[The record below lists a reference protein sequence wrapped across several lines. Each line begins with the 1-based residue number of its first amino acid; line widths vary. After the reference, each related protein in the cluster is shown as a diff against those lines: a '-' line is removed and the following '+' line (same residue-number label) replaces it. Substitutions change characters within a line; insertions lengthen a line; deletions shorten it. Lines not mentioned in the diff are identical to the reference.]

1 MEHFERDELDDSEED
16 TVTDYSQMNTATN
29 DINSIDSTDFVLR
42 TMPSTTLVPTISVTP
57 HLAAGKNYP
66 VLEENIQQLHE
77 IHEVIQQMRDS
88 ATLGLTHMI
97 QFCGIN
103 NSLSSSCPSLSK
115 PLCQSELDSSSLN
128 SSPTHTDLSS
138 TFDSIRRHKSGYVKR
153 KNSFNW
159 FNMAKHCGESKENE
173 IIRRR
178 SWAALDDLTKNH
190 MHSLKIVKRQKSASL
205 SSMESETEDPF
216 TNSTANLLTTDSTS
230 CRRQKSNKNVGLI
243 SRRFSGTSS
252 THSLN
257 ETDYQN
263 GFNKIIAKRAVETCL
278 LQARL
283 PLQKSVST
291 PSIMGTRD
299 ILNKENVS
307 NNDVNSI
314 PIMSEDQNAKRR
326 KRGSLFFRKKKDK
339 SKKILHSWMSPPY
352 SNFEQSCDW
361 CAKPLENK
369 PALSC
374 ESCLITV
381 HQNSCKDQV
390 SECVKQ
396 KYGKSNL
403 RFSSSSF
410 QQRFYGKRQNNAN
423 QSSSPNRK
431 FMVQFY
437 SPWKVV
443 ATKLGVNH
451 PEDKD
456 DAHSHSQDGVVYSD
470 EVSLVQFEFLNE
482 NHITAHDLET
492 DPALGLH
499 EEQPDSW
506 TPTVTKDIL
515 KRLKDKEIKRQEHI
529 YEFVLT
535 EKHHC
540 LTLRVMQK
548 VFVDGLQKHFQLGDK
563 VYRMFPRLAELTEI
577 HIGFLKSLKEKQ
589 CSAAINNNG
598 IVDSIADLLLDQ
610 FSNINAQRLKSS
622 YGEFCSRH
630 RDALDVYK
638 VLEKDPAFFNFIKH
652 CQANPLLKKKGIPEC
667 VLFVTQRLTKYP
679 LLIEPLIKTSKENKI
694 ECEKLTRAL
703 KMVKDIL
710 VEVDSQVAEKEKED
724 RKLEI
729 YNRMEAK
736 SFTNFRG
743 RKFKKS
749 DLLSENRRLRF
760 EGTAWLMQ
768 RHAKTQM
775 VMVNVIVM
783 TDVLFFIL
791 ENNHKYTF
799 FMPESNKEKE
809 NKVLKPV
816 AGVVSLQKLLVR
828 EKAGTDTK
836 GIYLISSNPA
846 EPEMFELKVHKPKDK
861 QVWIQ
866 SIRSAVNECPEE
878 EDNGYVTFSF
888 EERQRQLE
896 TKKNN
901 IREIVG
907 VLRQKDVEQAL
918 ILEEKMG
925 LQLKLLASA
934 GVESLPIE
942 TPSYCHLVTE
952 HQDSEKIRKEVM
964 NAIQKVNELACSL
977 YASGTNLSRSAS
989 SVGEHQSV
997 TYVSPTLPKRAET
1010 FGGFDN
1016 SLSSPKNALRKLP
1029 KVVDGNENSV
1039 ESGNSSPIGTPSST
1053 RKDSKLR
1060 DGNLT
1065 WKENCSTS
1073 SSQSATTIQSSS
1085 EFPTLLALG
1094 KEQQATAMELTHHI
1108 YTLSSIISQQ
1118 MTNIDSLQAE
1128 LAAYKSQN
1136 LMGDPAV
1143 SSKISSSACLKYKRP
1158 VYSHNHQLEELR
1170 NLQDKFTHGKESW
1183 IKEQD
1188 SKIKDL
1194 EEKREELL
1202 RLQEQVRLEQIDVT
1216 QQREQLYLKLQILT
1230 NQGIVVSPNMQ
1241 PPPVS
1246 PNQQTLNQSPSDGMH
1261 SKITDFMKWEQD
1273 SPSSAVSS
1281 SLLLIDLISATN
1293 QQKVASKVQ
1302 IKQKLSYKLGHNNS
1316 NSTSDTIPNIITS
1329 PSSLCESSK
1338 NPMNLVQGSSVEI
1351 LSPSGQQGPSHS
1363 RTGSS
1368 LAMMQSAQEHVQLEQ
1383 NNLIQHQEQPNLKL
1397 QLLPNQGI
1405 NFLKNPA
1412 VNSSSTCL
1420 KYKRPVYSLN
1430 HQLEEIRNLQEIF
1443 TYDKESWIKEWDSE
1457 IKNLK
1462 ENREQLL
1469 RLKEQVHLE
1478 QIDVTQQREQ
1488 LYPKLQMLTNHGII
1502 VSPNMKP
1509 LPVSA
1514 SKVQIKQK
1522 LPLKLANKLGNN
1534 NPSSTSDTLPNTTTS
1549 PSSQSPSTFQQLFP
1563 LMFCESAKYPMNPV
1577 QGSSVEILS
1586 PSSQQRPKSF
1596 TYRI

>member
-29 DINSIDSTDFVLR
+29 DVNNIDSTDFVLR
-42 TMPSTTLVPTISVTP
+42 TMPSSTLVPTISVTP
-57 HLAAGKNYP
+57 HSAAGKNYP
-66 VLEENIQQLHE
+66 VLEDNIQQLHE

-97 QFCGIN
+97 NFCGVN
-103 NSLSSSCPSLSK
+103 NTLSSSCPSLSK
-115 PLCQSELDSSSLN
+115 PHCQSELDTSSLN

-138 TFDSIRRHKSGYVKR
+138 TFDSIRKHKTGNVKR

-159 FNMAKHCGESKENE
+159 FSMAKNCTESKENE

-178 SWAALDDLTKNH
+178 SWAALDDLTKTY

-216 TNSTANLLTTDSTS
+216 TDSTANLLTTDNTS
-230 CRRQKSNKNVGLI
+230 FRRQKSNKSVGLI

-263 GFNKIIAKRAVETCL
+263 GFNKTIAKRAVESCL

-339 SKKILHSWMSPPY
+339 SKKILHSWISPPY

-410 QQRFYGKRQNNAN
+410 QQRFYGKRQNNNN
-423 QSSSPNRK
+423 QSSSPN
-431 FMVQFY
+431 
-437 SPWKVV
+437 S
-443 ATKLGVNH
+443 H

-456 DAHSHSQDGVVYSD
+456 DVHSHSQDGVVYSD

-506 TPTVTKDIL
+506 TPTVTKEIV

-589 CSAAINNNG
+589 RLAAIHNGG

-694 ECEKLTRAL
+694 ECEKLSRAL
-703 KMVKDIL
+703 AMVKDIL

-736 SFTNFRG
+736 SYTNFRG

-809 NKVLKPV
+809 TKVLKPV

-836 GIYLISSNPA
+836 GIYLVSSNPA

-866 SIRSAVNECPEE
+866 SIRSAVKECPEE
-878 EDNGYVTFSF
+878 EDDGYVTFSF

-1016 SLSSPKNALRKLP
+1016 SLSSPKNVLRKLP

-1039 ESGNSSPIGTPSST
+1039 ESGNSSPMGTPSST
-1053 RKDSKLR
+1053 RKDSKMR

-1136 LMGDPAV
+1136 LLEDPTV
-1143 SSKISSSACLKYKRP
+1143 NSSNMSSSTGLKDKRP
-1158 VYSHNHQLEELR
+1158 IYRHNHQLEELR
-1170 NLQDKFTHGKESW
+1170 NLQDKLTHEKESW
-1183 IKEQD
+1183 IRERD
-1188 SKIKDL
+1188 SEMKDL
-1194 EEKREELL
+1194 EEKREQLL
-1202 RLQEQVRLEQIDVT
+1202 RLQEQVRLEQTDVT
-1216 QQREQLYLKLQILT
+1216 QQREQLYLKLQMLT
-1230 NQGIVVSPNMQ
+1230 NQGIIVSPNMQ

-1246 PNQQTLNQSPSDGMH
+1246 PNQQTQSQSSTDGIPQPLSH
-1261 SKITDFMKWEQD
+1261 SESVRSKRTDSMKWKQHTP
-1273 SPSSAVSS
+1273 PSATSS
-1281 SLLLIDLISATN
+1281 STLPINLISATN

-1302 IKQKLSYKLGHNNS
+1302 IKQKL
-1316 NSTSDTIPNIITS
+1316 P
-1329 PSSLCESSK
+1329 
-1338 NPMNLVQGSSVEI
+1338 
-1351 LSPSGQQGPSHS
+1351 
-1363 RTGSS
+1363 
-1368 LAMMQSAQEHVQLEQ
+1368 
-1383 NNLIQHQEQPNLKL
+1383 
-1397 QLLPNQGI
+1397 
-1405 NFLKNPA
+1405 F
-1412 VNSSSTCL
+1412 
-1420 KYKRPVYSLN
+1420 
-1430 HQLEEIRNLQEIF
+1430 
-1443 TYDKESWIKEWDSE
+1443 
-1457 IKNLK
+1457 
-1462 ENREQLL
+1462 
-1469 RLKEQVHLE
+1469 
-1478 QIDVTQQREQ
+1478 
-1488 LYPKLQMLTNHGII
+1488 
-1502 VSPNMKP
+1502 
-1509 LPVSA
+1509 
-1514 SKVQIKQK
+1514 
-1522 LPLKLANKLGNN
+1522 KLANKLGNN
-1534 NPSSTSDTLPNTTTS
+1534 NSSSASDTIPNTTTS
-1549 PSSQSPSTFQQLFP
+1549 PSSQSAYAFQQLLP
-1563 LMFCESAKYPMNPV
+1563 LKLRESAKNPMNPV

-1586 PSSQQRPKSF
+1586 PSSQQGPSHSRTGSSPAMMQSAQIIEGKQSGNKAGRTNTYPKLPEKF
-1596 TYRI
+1596 RIRSPESKQSKTPTTNSGSINNTNATSTTEEEVIFF

>member
-29 DINSIDSTDFVLR
+29 DVNNIDSTDFVLR
-42 TMPSTTLVPTISVTP
+42 TMPSSTLVPTISVTP
-57 HLAAGKNYP
+57 HSAAGKNYP

-97 QFCGIN
+97 HFCGIN
-103 NSLSSSCPSLSK
+103 NTLSSSCPSLSK
-115 PLCQSELDSSSLN
+115 PHYQSELDTSSLN
-128 SSPTHTDLSS
+128 SSPTHIDLSS
-138 TFDSIRRHKSGYVKR
+138 TFDSIRKHKTGYVKR

-159 FNMAKHCGESKENE
+159 FSMAKNCIESKENE
-173 IIRRR
+173 IVRRR

-190 MHSLKIVKRQKSASL
+190 MHSLKVVKRQKSASL

-216 TNSTANLLTTDSTS
+216 TDSTANLLTTDSTS
-230 CRRQKSNKNVGLI
+230 FCRQKSNKNVGLI

-263 GFNKIIAKRAVETCL
+263 GFNKTIAKRAVESCL

-410 QQRFYGKRQNNAN
+410 QQRFYGKRQNNNN

-506 TPTVTKDIL
+506 TPTVTKEIV

-589 CSAAINNNG
+589 RLAAINNGG

-694 ECEKLTRAL
+694 ESEKLSRAL
-703 KMVKDIL
+703 AMVKDIL

-736 SFTNFRG
+736 SYTNFRG

-809 NKVLKPV
+809 TKVLKPV

-866 SIRSAVNECPEE
+866 SIRSAVQECPEE
-878 EDNGYVTFSF
+878 EDDGYVTFSF

-1039 ESGNSSPIGTPSST
+1039 ESGNSSPMGTPSST

-1060 DGNLT
+1060 DSNLM

-1136 LMGDPAV
+1136 LLEDPTLN
-1143 SSKISSSACLKYKRP
+1143 SSNMNSSVWLKDKRP
-1158 VYSHNHQLEELR
+1158 IYRHNHQLEELR
-1170 NLQDKFTHGKESW
+1170 NLQDKLTHEKESW
-1183 IKEQD
+1183 IRERD
-1188 SKIKDL
+1188 SEMKDL
-1194 EEKREELL
+1194 EEKREQLL
-1202 RLQEQVRLEQIDVT
+1202 RLQEQVRLEQTDVT
-1216 QQREQLYLKLQILT
+1216 QQREQLYLKLQMLT
-1230 NQGIVVSPNMQ
+1230 NQGIIVSPNMQ

-1246 PNQQTLNQSPSDGMH
+1246 PNQQTQNQSAADGVPQPLSH
-1261 SKITDFMKWEQD
+1261 SESVRSKRTDSMKWKQHTP
-1273 SPSSAVSS
+1273 PSATSS
-1281 SLLLIDLISATN
+1281 STLPINLISATN

-1302 IKQKLSYKLGHNNS
+1302 IKQKLPFKLANKLGNNNS
-1316 NSTSDTIPNIITS
+1316 SSASDTIPNTTTS
-1329 PSSLCESSK
+1329 PSSQSAYAFQQLLPLKLRESAK
-1338 NPMNLVQGSSVEI
+1338 NPMNPIQGSSIEI
-1351 LSPSGQQGPSHS
+1351 LSPSSQQGPSHS

-1368 LAMMQSAQEHVQLEQ
+1368 PAMMQSAQIIEGKQSG
-1383 NNLIQHQEQPNLKL
+1383 NKAGRTN
-1397 QLLPNQGI
+1397 
-1405 NFLKNPA
+1405 
-1412 VNSSSTCL
+1412 T
-1420 KYKRPVYSLN
+1420 
-1430 HQLEEIRNLQEIF
+1430 
-1443 TYDKESWIKEWDSE
+1443 
-1457 IKNLK
+1457 
-1462 ENREQLL
+1462 
-1469 RLKEQVHLE
+1469 
-1478 QIDVTQQREQ
+1478 
-1488 LYPKLQMLTNHGII
+1488 YPKLPEKFRIRSPESKQSKTPTTQNSGSINNTN
-1502 VSPNMKP
+1502 
-1509 LPVSA
+1509 A
-1514 SKVQIKQK
+1514 T
-1522 LPLKLANKLGNN
+1522 
-1534 NPSSTSDTLPNTTTS
+1534 STTEEEVI
-1549 PSSQSPSTFQQLFP
+1549 FF
-1563 LMFCESAKYPMNPV
+1563 
-1577 QGSSVEILS
+1577 
-1586 PSSQQRPKSF
+1586 
-1596 TYRI
+1596 

>member
-29 DINSIDSTDFVLR
+29 DVNNIDSTDFVLR
-42 TMPSTTLVPTISVTP
+42 TMPSSTLVPTISVTP
-57 HLAAGKNYP
+57 HSAAGKNYP

-97 QFCGIN
+97 HFCGIN
-103 NSLSSSCPSLSK
+103 NTLSSSCPSLSK
-115 PLCQSELDSSSLN
+115 PHYQSELDTSSLN

-138 TFDSIRRHKSGYVKR
+138 TFDSIRKHKTGYVKR

-159 FNMAKHCGESKENE
+159 FSMAKNRTESKENE
-173 IIRRR
+173 IVRRR

-216 TNSTANLLTTDSTS
+216 TDSTANLLTTDSTS
-230 CRRQKSNKNVGLI
+230 FRRQKSNKNVGLI

-263 GFNKIIAKRAVETCL
+263 GFNKTIAKRAVESCL

-410 QQRFYGKRQNNAN
+410 QQRFYGKRQNNNN

-506 TPTVTKDIL
+506 TPTVTKEIV

-589 CSAAINNNG
+589 RLAAINNGG

-694 ECEKLTRAL
+694 ESEKLSRAL
-703 KMVKDIL
+703 AMVKDIL

-736 SFTNFRG
+736 SYTNFRG

-809 NKVLKPV
+809 TKVLKPV

-866 SIRSAVNECPEE
+866 SIRSAVQECPEE
-878 EDNGYVTFSF
+878 EDDGYVTFSF

-1029 KVVDGNENSV
+1029 KVMDGNENSV
-1039 ESGNSSPIGTPSST
+1039 ESGNSSPMGTPSST

-1060 DGNLT
+1060 DSNLT

-1136 LMGDPAV
+1136 LLEDPTV
-1143 SSKISSSACLKYKRP
+1143 NSSNMSSSVWLKDKRP
-1158 VYSHNHQLEELR
+1158 IYRHNHQLEELR
-1170 NLQDKFTHGKESW
+1170 NLQDKLTHEKESW
-1183 IKEQD
+1183 IRERD
-1188 SKIKDL
+1188 SEMKDL
-1194 EEKREELL
+1194 EEKREQLL
-1202 RLQEQVRLEQIDVT
+1202 RLQEQVRLEQTDVT
-1216 QQREQLYLKLQILT
+1216 QQREQLYLKLQMLT
-1230 NQGIVVSPNMQ
+1230 NQGIIVSPNMQ

-1246 PNQQTLNQSPSDGMH
+1246 PNQQTQNQSAADGVPQPLSH
-1261 SKITDFMKWEQD
+1261 SESVRSKRTDSMKWKQHTP
-1273 SPSSAVSS
+1273 PSATSS
-1281 SLLLIDLISATN
+1281 STLPINLISATN

-1302 IKQKLSYKLGHNNS
+1302 IKQKLPFKLANKLGNNNS
-1316 NSTSDTIPNIITS
+1316 SSASDTIPNTTTS
-1329 PSSLCESSK
+1329 PSSQSAYAFQQLLPLKLRESAK
-1338 NPMNLVQGSSVEI
+1338 NPMSPIQGSSVEI
-1351 LSPSGQQGPSHS
+1351 LSPPSQQGPSHS

-1368 LAMMQSAQEHVQLEQ
+1368 PAMMQSAQIIEGKQSG
-1383 NNLIQHQEQPNLKL
+1383 NKAGRTN
-1397 QLLPNQGI
+1397 
-1405 NFLKNPA
+1405 
-1412 VNSSSTCL
+1412 T
-1420 KYKRPVYSLN
+1420 
-1430 HQLEEIRNLQEIF
+1430 
-1443 TYDKESWIKEWDSE
+1443 
-1457 IKNLK
+1457 
-1462 ENREQLL
+1462 
-1469 RLKEQVHLE
+1469 
-1478 QIDVTQQREQ
+1478 
-1488 LYPKLQMLTNHGII
+1488 YPKLPEKFRIRSPESKQSKTPTTQNSGSINNTN
-1502 VSPNMKP
+1502 
-1509 LPVSA
+1509 A
-1514 SKVQIKQK
+1514 T
-1522 LPLKLANKLGNN
+1522 
-1534 NPSSTSDTLPNTTTS
+1534 STTEEEVI
-1549 PSSQSPSTFQQLFP
+1549 FF
-1563 LMFCESAKYPMNPV
+1563 
-1577 QGSSVEILS
+1577 
-1586 PSSQQRPKSF
+1586 
-1596 TYRI
+1596 

>member
-16 TVTDYSQMNTATN
+16 TVTDYSQMNAATN
-29 DINSIDSTDFVLR
+29 DTNSIDSTDFVLR

-97 QFCGIN
+97 NFCGIN
-103 NSLSSSCPSLSK
+103 NTLSSSCPSLSK
-115 PLCQSELDSSSLN
+115 PLCQSELDTSSLN

-138 TFDSIRRHKSGYVKR
+138 TFDSIRRHQTGFVKR

-159 FNMAKHCGESKENE
+159 FNMAKHCAESKENE

-216 TNSTANLLTTDSTS
+216 TDSTANLLTSDSTS
-230 CRRQKSNKNVGLI
+230 FRRQKSNKNVGLI

-314 PIMSEDQNAKRR
+314 PIKYKNPTHHRGRPSGTEDSETEEETLDVDSTMKRCYITPSSNNTNIPFYNLFSDMSEDQNAKRR

-374 ESCLITV
+374 KSCLITV

-410 QQRFYGKRQNNAN
+410 QQRFYGKRQNNTN
-423 QSSSPNRK
+423 QSSSPN
-431 FMVQFY
+431 
-437 SPWKVV
+437 S
-443 ATKLGVNH
+443 H

-456 DAHSHSQDGVVYSD
+456 DANSRSQDGVVYSD

-506 TPTVTKDIL
+506 TPTVTKEVV
-515 KRLKDKEIKRQEHI
+515 KSLKDNNKEIKRQEHI
-529 YEFVLT
+529 YEFILT

-577 HIGFLKSLKEKQ
+577 HIEFLKRLKAKQ
-589 CSAAINNNG
+589 RSAAENNNG

-610 FSNINAQRLKSS
+610 FSNINAQRLMSA

-630 RDALDVYK
+630 RDALEVYK

-679 LLIEPLIKTSKENKI
+679 LLIEPLIKTSKDNKI
-694 ECEKLTRAL
+694 ESEKLNRAL
-703 KMVKDIL
+703 FMVKNIL

-729 YNRMEAK
+729 YNRLDAK
-736 SFTNFRG
+736 SYTNFRG
-743 RKFKKS
+743 DKFTKS
-749 DLLSENRRLRF
+749 ALLSENRRLRF
-760 EGTAWLMQ
+760 EGTAWIKYSKIQ
-768 RHAKTQM
+768 

-791 ENNHKYTF
+791 ENTSNPTNKYTF
-799 FMPESNKEKE
+799 FTPESTKD
-809 NKVLKPV
+809 LKPT
-816 AGVVSLQKLLVR
+816 GVVSLQKLLVR
-828 EKAGTDTK
+828 VKAADPK
-836 GIYLISSNPA
+836 IIYLVSSNPYA
-846 EPEMFELKVHKPKDK
+846 LFELKVHVPKHLD
-861 QVWIQ
+861 VWIN
-866 SIRSAVNECPEE
+866 SIQSAVKECPEE
-878 EDNGYVTFSF
+878 EDFSF
-888 EERQRQLE
+888 EESQRQLE

-907 VLRQKDVEQAL
+907 VLRQKDKEQAQ

-934 GVESLPIE
+934 GVENLPIE

-1039 ESGNSSPIGTPSST
+1039 ESGNSSPMGTPSSI

-1118 MTNIDSLQAE
+1118 MTSIDSLQAE

-1136 LMGDPAV
+1136 LLEGPALN
-1143 SSKISSSACLKYKRP
+1143 SSNMSSSAYLKYKRP

-1170 NLQDKFTHGKESW
+1170 NLQDKLTHEKESW
-1183 IKEQD
+1183 IRERD
-1188 SKIKDL
+1188 SEMKDL
-1194 EEKREELL
+1194 EEKREEFL
-1202 RLQEQVRLEQIDVT
+1202 RLQEQVRLEQNDVT
-1216 QQREQLYLKLQILT
+1216 QQREQLYLKLQMLT
-1230 NQGIVVSPNMQ
+1230 NQGIIVSPNMQ

-1246 PNQQTLNQSPSDGMH
+1246 PNQQSQNQSPSDGVAQPLSH
-1261 SKITDFMKWEQD
+1261 SESVRSKRTESMKWKQHTP
-1273 SPSSAVSS
+1273 PSATSS
-1281 SLLLIDLISATN
+1281 STLPINLISATN
-1293 QQKVASKVQ
+1293 QQKVASKV
-1302 IKQKLSYKLGHNNS
+1302 H
-1316 NSTSDTIPNIITS
+1316 
-1329 PSSLCESSK
+1329 
-1338 NPMNLVQGSSVEI
+1338 
-1351 LSPSGQQGPSHS
+1351 
-1363 RTGSS
+1363 
-1368 LAMMQSAQEHVQLEQ
+1368 
-1383 NNLIQHQEQPNLKL
+1383 
-1397 QLLPNQGI
+1397 
-1405 NFLKNPA
+1405 
-1412 VNSSSTCL
+1412 
-1420 KYKRPVYSLN
+1420 
-1430 HQLEEIRNLQEIF
+1430 
-1443 TYDKESWIKEWDSE
+1443 
-1457 IKNLK
+1457 
-1462 ENREQLL
+1462 
-1469 RLKEQVHLE
+1469 
-1478 QIDVTQQREQ
+1478 
-1488 LYPKLQMLTNHGII
+1488 
-1502 VSPNMKP
+1502 
-1509 LPVSA
+1509 
-1514 SKVQIKQK
+1514 IKQK
-1522 LPLKLANKLGNN
+1522 LPFKLASKLGNN
-1534 NPSSTSDTLPNTTTS
+1534 NSSSTSDTTPNTITS
-1549 PSSQSPSTFQQLFP
+1549 PSSQSAYAFQQLLP
-1563 LMFCESAKYPMNPV
+1563 LKLSESAKNPMNPV

-1586 PSSQQRPKSF
+1586 PSSQQGPSHSRTGSSPAMMQSAQIVEGKQSGNKAGRTNTYPKLPEKF
-1596 TYRI
+1596 RIRSPESKQSKTQTTQNSGSINNTNASSTTEEEVIFF

>member
-138 TFDSIRRHKSGYVKR
+138 TFDSIRRHKTGYVKR

-159 FNMAKHCGESKENE
+159 FNMAKHCAESKENE

-230 CRRQKSNKNVGLI
+230 FRRQKSNKNVGLI

-314 PIMSEDQNAKRR
+314 PIKYKNPTHHRGRPSGTEDSETEEETLDVDSTMKRCYITPSSNNTNIPFYNLFSDMSEDQNAKRR

-506 TPTVTKDIL
+506 TPTVTKEIL
-515 KRLKDKEIKRQEHI
+515 KKLKDKEIKRQEHI

-736 SFTNFRG
+736 SYTNFRG

-1039 ESGNSSPIGTPSST
+1039 ESGNSSPMGTPSST

-1136 LMGDPAV
+1136 ILEDPAV
-1143 SSKISSSACLKYKRP
+1143 NSSNMSSSALSKDKRP
-1158 VYSHNHQLEELR
+1158 VYRHNHQLEELR
-1170 NLQDKFTHGKESW
+1170 NLQDKFTHEKESW
-1183 IKEQD
+1183 IRERD
-1188 SKIKDL
+1188 SEIKDW
-1194 EEKREELL
+1194 EEKREQLL
-1202 RLQEQVRLEQIDVT
+1202 RLQEQVRLEQTDVT
-1216 QQREQLYLKLQILT
+1216 QQREQLYLKLQMLT
-1230 NQGIVVSPNMQ
+1230 NQGIIVSPNMQ

-1246 PNQQTLNQSPSDGMH
+1246 PNQQTQNQSPSEGVAQPLSH
-1261 SKITDFMKWEQD
+1261 SESVRSKRTDSMKWKQHTP
-1273 SPSSAVSS
+1273 PSTASTST
-1281 SLLLIDLISATN
+1281 LPINLISATN

-1302 IKQKLSYKLGHNNS
+1302 IKQKLPFKLANKLGNNNAS
-1316 NSTSDTIPNIITS
+1316 STSDTIPNTITS
-1329 PSSLCESSK
+1329 PTSQSAYAFQQLLPLKLRESAK
-1338 NPMNLVQGSSVEI
+1338 NPMNPVQGSSVEL
-1351 LSPSGQQGPSHS
+1351 LSPSNQQGPSHS

-1368 LAMMQSAQEHVQLEQ
+1368 PAMMQSAQIIEGKQSG
-1383 NNLIQHQEQPNLKL
+1383 NKAGRTN
-1397 QLLPNQGI
+1397 
-1405 NFLKNPA
+1405 
-1412 VNSSSTCL
+1412 T
-1420 KYKRPVYSLN
+1420 
-1430 HQLEEIRNLQEIF
+1430 
-1443 TYDKESWIKEWDSE
+1443 
-1457 IKNLK
+1457 
-1462 ENREQLL
+1462 
-1469 RLKEQVHLE
+1469 
-1478 QIDVTQQREQ
+1478 
-1488 LYPKLQMLTNHGII
+1488 YPKLPEKFRIRSPESKQSKTQNTENSGSINNTN
-1502 VSPNMKP
+1502 
-1509 LPVSA
+1509 A
-1514 SKVQIKQK
+1514 T
-1522 LPLKLANKLGNN
+1522 
-1534 NPSSTSDTLPNTTTS
+1534 STAEEEVI
-1549 PSSQSPSTFQQLFP
+1549 FF
-1563 LMFCESAKYPMNPV
+1563 
-1577 QGSSVEILS
+1577 
-1586 PSSQQRPKSF
+1586 
-1596 TYRI
+1596 

>member
-1 MEHFERDELDDSEED
+1 MEDFERDELDDSEED
-16 TVTDYSQMNTATN
+16 TVTDYSQMNTTN
-29 DINSIDSTDFVLR
+29 DVNNVDSTDFVLR
-42 TMPSTTLVPTISVTP
+42 TMSSSTLVPTISVTP
-57 HLAAGKNYP
+57 HSTGKNYP

-97 QFCGIN
+97 NFCGIN
-103 NSLSSSCPSLSK
+103 NALSSSCPSLSK
-115 PLCQSELDSSSLN
+115 PCCQSDLDTSSLN
-128 SSPTHTDLSS
+128 SSPTHIDLSS
-138 TFDSIRRHKSGYVKR
+138 TFDSLKKHKIGFVRR
-153 KNSFNW
+153 
-159 FNMAKHCGESKENE
+159 KHCFNLRDIMGKHCTESRESE

-178 SWAALDDLTKNH
+178 SWAALDDLTKN
-190 MHSLKIVKRQKSASL
+190 MHTLKIVKRQKSASL

-216 TNSTANLLTTDSTS
+216 TDSTANLLTTDSKS
-230 CRRQKSNKNVGLI
+230 FCRQKSNKNVGLI

-263 GFNKIIAKRAVETCL
+263 GFNKTIVKRAVESCL

-314 PIMSEDQNAKRR
+314 PIKYKNSTHHRGRPSGTEDSETEEETLDVDSTMKRCYITPSSNNTNIPFYNLFSDMSEDQNAKRR

-410 QQRFYGKRQNNAN
+410 QQRFYGKRQNNNN
-423 QSSSPNRK
+423 QSSSPN
-431 FMVQFY
+431 
-437 SPWKVV
+437 S
-443 ATKLGVNH
+443 H

-456 DAHSHSQDGVVYSD
+456 DAHNHSQDGVVFSD

-482 NHITAHDLET
+482 NHVTAHDLET
-492 DPALGLH
+492 DPTLGLH

-506 TPTVTKDIL
+506 TPTVTKEVV
-515 KRLKDKEIKRQEHI
+515 KKLKDKEIKRQEHI

-589 CSAAINNNG
+589 RLAAINNG
-598 IVDSIADLLLDQ
+598 GVVDSIADLLLDQ

-694 ECEKLTRAL
+694 ECEKLSRAL
-703 KMVKDIL
+703 AMVKEIL

-736 SFTNFRG
+736 SYTNFRG

-809 NKVLKPV
+809 TKVLKPV

-866 SIRSAVNECPEE
+866 SIRSAVQECPEE
-878 EDNGYVTFSF
+878 EDDGYVTFSF

-942 TPSYCHLVTE
+942 APSYCHLVTE

-1016 SLSSPKNALRKLP
+1016 SLSSPKNVLRKLP

-1039 ESGNSSPIGTPSST
+1039 ESGNSSPIGTPCST

-1060 DGNLT
+1060 DSNLA

-1136 LMGDPAV
+1136 LLEDPTV
-1143 SSKISSSACLKYKRP
+1143 NSSNMSSSAWLKDKRP
-1158 VYSHNHQLEELR
+1158 IYRHNHQLEELR
-1170 NLQDKFTHGKESW
+1170 NLQDKLTHEKESW
-1183 IKEQD
+1183 IRERD
-1188 SKIKDL
+1188 SEIKDL
-1194 EEKREELL
+1194 EERREQLL
-1202 RLQEQVRLEQIDVT
+1202 RLQEQVRLEQTDVT
-1216 QQREQLYLKLQILT
+1216 QQREQLYLKLQMLT
-1230 NQGIVVSPNMQ
+1230 NQGIIVSPNMQ

-1246 PNQQTLNQSPSDGMH
+1246 PNQQTQNQSLADGVPQQLSH
-1261 SKITDFMKWEQD
+1261 SESVRSKRTDSMKWKQHT
-1273 SPSSAVSS
+1273 PPLPTSS
-1281 SLLLIDLISATN
+1281 STLPINLISATN

-1302 IKQKLSYKLGHNNS
+1302 IKQKLPFKLATKLGNNNS
-1316 NSTSDTIPNIITS
+1316 SSASDTIPNITTS
-1329 PSSLCESSK
+1329 PSSQSTNAFQQLLPLKLRESAK
-1338 NPMNLVQGSSVEI
+1338 NPMNPVQGSSVEM
-1351 LSPSGQQGPSHS
+1351 LSPTSQQGPSHS

-1368 LAMMQSAQEHVQLEQ
+1368 PAMMQSAQIIEGKQSG
-1383 NNLIQHQEQPNLKL
+1383 NKAGRTN
-1397 QLLPNQGI
+1397 
-1405 NFLKNPA
+1405 
-1412 VNSSSTCL
+1412 T
-1420 KYKRPVYSLN
+1420 
-1430 HQLEEIRNLQEIF
+1430 
-1443 TYDKESWIKEWDSE
+1443 
-1457 IKNLK
+1457 
-1462 ENREQLL
+1462 
-1469 RLKEQVHLE
+1469 
-1478 QIDVTQQREQ
+1478 
-1488 LYPKLQMLTNHGII
+1488 YPKLPEKFRIRSPESKQSKTPTTQTSGSINNTNAT
-1502 VSPNMKP
+1502 P
-1509 LPVSA
+1509 
-1514 SKVQIKQK
+1514 
-1522 LPLKLANKLGNN
+1522 
-1534 NPSSTSDTLPNTTTS
+1534 TTEEEVI
-1549 PSSQSPSTFQQLFP
+1549 FF
-1563 LMFCESAKYPMNPV
+1563 
-1577 QGSSVEILS
+1577 
-1586 PSSQQRPKSF
+1586 
-1596 TYRI
+1596 

>member
-1 MEHFERDELDDSEED
+1 MDNFERDELDDSEED
-16 TVTDYSQMNTATN
+16 TVTDYSQINAATH

-42 TMPSTTLVPTISVTP
+42 TMPSSTLVPTISITP
-57 HLAAGKNYP
+57 HSSAGRNYP
-66 VLEENIQQLHE
+66 VLEDNIQHLHE
-77 IHEVIQQMRDS
+77 IHEALQQMRDS
-88 ATLGLTHMI
+88 ATLGLTQI
-97 QFCGIN
+97 INDCGISH
-103 NSLSSSCPSLSK
+103 SLSSSCPSLSK
-115 PLCQSELDSSSLN
+115 PRCQYDIDTSSLN
-128 SSPTHTDLSS
+128 SSPTHPDLSS
-138 TFDSIRRHKSGYVKR
+138 TFDSNSKHRTGFVRHK
-153 KNSFNW
+153 NSLNW
-159 FNMAKHCGESKENE
+159 LNMVTNCVESKENE
-173 IIRRR
+173 IMRRR
-178 SWAALDDLTKNH
+178 SWAALDDMTKNH
-190 MHSLKIVKRQKSASL
+190 MNSLQIVKQQKSASL

-216 TNSTANLLTTDSTS
+216 SDSTANLLTDSSSFRT
-230 CRRQKSNKNVGLI
+230 QKLNTNVGLI
-243 SRRFSGTSS
+243 SRRFSGNSS

-257 ETDYQN
+257 EADYQN
-263 GFNKIIAKRAVETCL
+263 GFNKIIEKRAVKDINMLTCL
-278 LQARL
+278 LQPRI

-291 PSIMGTRD
+291 PSIMGTHD
-299 ILNKENVS
+299 ILNKENVI

-314 PIMSEDQNAKRR
+314 PIKYKNPTHHRGRPSGTEDSETEEETLDVDSTMKRCYNITPSSDNTNIPFYNLFSDMSEDQNAKRR

-339 SKKILHSWMSPPY
+339 SKKILHSWISPPY

-361 CAKPLENK
+361 CSKPLENK

-374 ESCLITV
+374 CLITV
-381 HQNSCKDQV
+381 HQNSCKDLV
-390 SECVKQ
+390 TDCIKQ

-403 RFSSSSF
+403 RFPSASF
-410 QQRFYGKRQNNAN
+410 QQRFYGKRQNNTN

-443 ATKLGVNH
+443 ANKLGVNH
-451 PEDKD
+451 PEEKEDT
-456 DAHSHSQDGVVYSD
+456 HYNSQDGVVYSD

-506 TPTVTKDIL
+506 SPTVTKEIV

-548 VFVDGLQKHFQLGDK
+548 VFADGLQKHFQLGDK

-577 HIGFLKSLKEKQ
+577 HIAFLKNLKEKQ
-589 CSAAINNNG
+589 RLAILSNDG

-610 FSNINAQRLKSS
+610 FSNVNAQRLKSA

-694 ECEKLTRAL
+694 ECEKLSRAL
-703 KMVKDIL
+703 AMVKDIL

-736 SFTNFRG
+736 SFTNFKG
-743 RKFKKS
+743 GKFKKS

-760 EGTAWLMQ
+760 EGTAYLMQ

-809 NKVLKPV
+809 TKVLKPV

-866 SIRSAVNECPEE
+866 SIRSAVKECPEE
-878 EDNGYVTFSF
+878 EDDRYTTLSI

-934 GVESLPIE
+934 GVESLPVE

-1016 SLSSPKNALRKLP
+1016 SLSSPKNVLRKLP
-1029 KVVDGNENSV
+1029 KVMDGNENSV
-1039 ESGNSSPIGTPSST
+1039 ESGNSSPMGTPCST

-1060 DGNLT
+1060 GEGNIA

-1073 SSQSATTIQSSS
+1073 SSQSATTIQSSG

-1136 LMGDPAV
+1136 LLEDTSV
-1143 SSKISSSACLKYKRP
+1143 NSSNMSSSSGLKDKRP
-1158 VYSHNHQLEELR
+1158 IYRHNQQLEELR
-1170 NLQDKFTHGKESW
+1170 NLQDKLTQEKELW
-1183 IKEQD
+1183 MRERD
-1188 SKIKDL
+1188 SEMKDL
-1194 EEKREELL
+1194 EEKREQLL
-1202 RLQEQVRLEQIDVT
+1202 RLQEQVRLEQTDVT
-1216 QQREQLYLKLQILT
+1216 QQREQLYLKLQMLT
-1230 NQGIVVSPNMQ
+1230 NQGIIVSPNMQ

-1246 PNQQTLNQSPSDGMH
+1246 PNQQTQNLSSSDGITHPLSH
-1261 SKITDFMKWEQD
+1261 SESVRSKRSDSMKWKQHTP
-1273 SPSSAVSS
+1273 PSSTSS
-1281 SLLLIDLISATN
+1281 STLPINLISTTN
-1293 QQKVASKVQ
+1293 QQKVAASKVQ
-1302 IKQKLSYKLGHNNS
+1302 IKQKLPFKLANKLS
-1316 NSTSDTIPNIITS
+1316 NSSLSTTTEPAVSNAVTS
-1329 PSSLCESSK
+1329 SSQTAYASFQQLLPLKLRESAK
-1338 NPMNLVQGSSVEI
+1338 NPMNSVQNSLNEV
-1351 LSPSGQQGPSHS
+1351 LSPTNQQGPSHS

-1368 LAMMQSAQEHVQLEQ
+1368 PAMMQSAQVMEGKQSG
-1383 NNLIQHQEQPNLKL
+1383 NKAGRTN
-1397 QLLPNQGI
+1397 
-1405 NFLKNPA
+1405 
-1412 VNSSSTCL
+1412 T
-1420 KYKRPVYSLN
+1420 
-1430 HQLEEIRNLQEIF
+1430 
-1443 TYDKESWIKEWDSE
+1443 
-1457 IKNLK
+1457 
-1462 ENREQLL
+1462 
-1469 RLKEQVHLE
+1469 
-1478 QIDVTQQREQ
+1478 
-1488 LYPKLQMLTNHGII
+1488 YPKLPEKFRIRSQDSKQPKIPT
-1502 VSPNMKP
+1502 SPNN
-1509 LPVSA
+1509 S
-1514 SKVQIKQK
+1514 S
-1522 LPLKLANKLGNN
+1522 NN
-1534 NPSSTSDTLPNTTTS
+1534 DINVTTTNEEEVI
-1549 PSSQSPSTFQQLFP
+1549 FF
-1563 LMFCESAKYPMNPV
+1563 
-1577 QGSSVEILS
+1577 
-1586 PSSQQRPKSF
+1586 
-1596 TYRI
+1596 

>member
-1 MEHFERDELDDSEED
+1 MEDFERDELDDSEED
-16 TVTDYSQMNTATN
+16 TVTDYSQMNTTN
-29 DINSIDSTDFVLR
+29 DVNNVDSTDFVLR
-42 TMPSTTLVPTISVTP
+42 TMSSSTLVPTISVTP
-57 HLAAGKNYP
+57 HSTGKNYP

-97 QFCGIN
+97 NFCGIN
-103 NSLSSSCPSLSK
+103 NALSSSCPSLSK
-115 PLCQSELDSSSLN
+115 PCCQSDLDTSSLN
-128 SSPTHTDLSS
+128 SSPTHIDLSS
-138 TFDSIRRHKSGYVKR
+138 TFDSLKKHKIGFVRR
-153 KNSFNW
+153 
-159 FNMAKHCGESKENE
+159 KHCFNLRDIMGKHCTESRESE

-178 SWAALDDLTKNH
+178 SWAALDDLTKN
-190 MHSLKIVKRQKSASL
+190 MHTLKIVKRQKSASL

-216 TNSTANLLTTDSTS
+216 TDSTANLLTTDSKS
-230 CRRQKSNKNVGLI
+230 FCRQKSNKNVGLI

-263 GFNKIIAKRAVETCL
+263 GFNKTIVKRAVESCL

-410 QQRFYGKRQNNAN
+410 QQRFYGKRQNNNN

-456 DAHSHSQDGVVYSD
+456 DAHNHSQDGVVFSD

-482 NHITAHDLET
+482 NHVTAHDLET
-492 DPALGLH
+492 DPTLGLH

-506 TPTVTKDIL
+506 TPTVTKEVV
-515 KRLKDKEIKRQEHI
+515 KKLKDKEIKRQEHI

-589 CSAAINNNG
+589 RLAAINNG
-598 IVDSIADLLLDQ
+598 GVVDSIADLLLDQ

-694 ECEKLTRAL
+694 ECEKLSRAL
-703 KMVKDIL
+703 AMVKEIL

-736 SFTNFRG
+736 SYTNFRG

-809 NKVLKPV
+809 TKVLKPV

-866 SIRSAVNECPEE
+866 SIRSAVQECPEE
-878 EDNGYVTFSF
+878 EDDGYVTFSF

-942 TPSYCHLVTE
+942 APSYCHLVTE

-1016 SLSSPKNALRKLP
+1016 SLSSPKNVLRKLP

-1039 ESGNSSPIGTPSST
+1039 ESGNSSPIGTPCST

-1060 DGNLT
+1060 DSNLA

-1136 LMGDPAV
+1136 LLEDPTV
-1143 SSKISSSACLKYKRP
+1143 NSSNMSSSAWLKDKRP
-1158 VYSHNHQLEELR
+1158 IYRHNHQLEELR
-1170 NLQDKFTHGKESW
+1170 NLQDKLTHEKESW
-1183 IKEQD
+1183 IRERD
-1188 SKIKDL
+1188 SEIKDL
-1194 EEKREELL
+1194 EERREQLL
-1202 RLQEQVRLEQIDVT
+1202 RLQEQVRLEQTDVT
-1216 QQREQLYLKLQILT
+1216 QQREQLYLKLQMLT
-1230 NQGIVVSPNMQ
+1230 NQGIIVSPNMQ

-1246 PNQQTLNQSPSDGMH
+1246 PNQQTQNQSLADGVPQQLSH
-1261 SKITDFMKWEQD
+1261 SESVRSKRTDSMKWKQHT
-1273 SPSSAVSS
+1273 PPLPTSS
-1281 SLLLIDLISATN
+1281 STLPINLISATN

-1302 IKQKLSYKLGHNNS
+1302 IKQKLPFKLATKLGNNNS
-1316 NSTSDTIPNIITS
+1316 SSASDTIPNITTS
-1329 PSSLCESSK
+1329 PSSQSTNAFQQLLPLKLRESAK
-1338 NPMNLVQGSSVEI
+1338 NPMNPVQGSSVEM
-1351 LSPSGQQGPSHS
+1351 LSPTSQQGPSHS

-1368 LAMMQSAQEHVQLEQ
+1368 PAMMQSAQIIEGKQSG
-1383 NNLIQHQEQPNLKL
+1383 NKAGRTN
-1397 QLLPNQGI
+1397 
-1405 NFLKNPA
+1405 
-1412 VNSSSTCL
+1412 T
-1420 KYKRPVYSLN
+1420 
-1430 HQLEEIRNLQEIF
+1430 
-1443 TYDKESWIKEWDSE
+1443 
-1457 IKNLK
+1457 
-1462 ENREQLL
+1462 
-1469 RLKEQVHLE
+1469 
-1478 QIDVTQQREQ
+1478 
-1488 LYPKLQMLTNHGII
+1488 YPKLPEKFRIRSPESKQSKTPTTQTSGSINNTNAT
-1502 VSPNMKP
+1502 P
-1509 LPVSA
+1509 
-1514 SKVQIKQK
+1514 
-1522 LPLKLANKLGNN
+1522 
-1534 NPSSTSDTLPNTTTS
+1534 TTEEEVI
-1549 PSSQSPSTFQQLFP
+1549 FF
-1563 LMFCESAKYPMNPV
+1563 
-1577 QGSSVEILS
+1577 
-1586 PSSQQRPKSF
+1586 
-1596 TYRI
+1596 

>member
-29 DINSIDSTDFVLR
+29 DVNNIDSTDFVLR
-42 TMPSTTLVPTISVTP
+42 TMPSSTLVPTISVTP
-57 HLAAGKNYP
+57 HSAAGKNYP
-66 VLEENIQQLHE
+66 VLEDNIQQLHE

-97 QFCGIN
+97 NFCGVN
-103 NSLSSSCPSLSK
+103 NTLSSSCPSLSK
-115 PLCQSELDSSSLN
+115 PHCQSELDTSSLN

-138 TFDSIRRHKSGYVKR
+138 TFDSIRKHKTGNVKR

-159 FNMAKHCGESKENE
+159 FSMAKNCTESKENE

-178 SWAALDDLTKNH
+178 SWAALDDLTKTY

-216 TNSTANLLTTDSTS
+216 TDSTANLLTTDNTS
-230 CRRQKSNKNVGLI
+230 FRRQKSNKSVGLI

-263 GFNKIIAKRAVETCL
+263 GFNKTIAKRAVESCL

-339 SKKILHSWMSPPY
+339 SKKILHSWISPPY

-410 QQRFYGKRQNNAN
+410 QQRFYGKRQNNNN

-456 DAHSHSQDGVVYSD
+456 DVHSHSQDGVVYSD

-506 TPTVTKDIL
+506 TPTVTKEIV

-589 CSAAINNNG
+589 RLAAIHNGG

-694 ECEKLTRAL
+694 ECEKLSRAL
-703 KMVKDIL
+703 AMVKDIL

-736 SFTNFRG
+736 SYTNFRG

-809 NKVLKPV
+809 TKVLKPV

-836 GIYLISSNPA
+836 GIYLVSSNPA

-866 SIRSAVNECPEE
+866 SIRSAVKECPEE
-878 EDNGYVTFSF
+878 EDDGYVTFSF

-1016 SLSSPKNALRKLP
+1016 SLSSPKNVLRKLP

-1039 ESGNSSPIGTPSST
+1039 ESGNSSPMGTPSST
-1053 RKDSKLR
+1053 RKDSKMR

-1136 LMGDPAV
+1136 LLEDPTV
-1143 SSKISSSACLKYKRP
+1143 NSSNMSSSTGLKDKRP
-1158 VYSHNHQLEELR
+1158 IYRHNHQLEELR
-1170 NLQDKFTHGKESW
+1170 NLQDKLTHEKESW
-1183 IKEQD
+1183 IRERD
-1188 SKIKDL
+1188 SEMKDL
-1194 EEKREELL
+1194 EEKREQLL
-1202 RLQEQVRLEQIDVT
+1202 RLQEQVRLEQTDVT
-1216 QQREQLYLKLQILT
+1216 QQREQLYLKLQMLT
-1230 NQGIVVSPNMQ
+1230 NQGIIVSPNMQ

-1246 PNQQTLNQSPSDGMH
+1246 PNQQTQSQSSTDGIPQPLSH
-1261 SKITDFMKWEQD
+1261 SESVRSKRTDSMKWKQHTP
-1273 SPSSAVSS
+1273 PSATSS
-1281 SLLLIDLISATN
+1281 STLPINLISATN

-1302 IKQKLSYKLGHNNS
+1302 IKQKL
-1316 NSTSDTIPNIITS
+1316 P
-1329 PSSLCESSK
+1329 
-1338 NPMNLVQGSSVEI
+1338 
-1351 LSPSGQQGPSHS
+1351 
-1363 RTGSS
+1363 
-1368 LAMMQSAQEHVQLEQ
+1368 
-1383 NNLIQHQEQPNLKL
+1383 
-1397 QLLPNQGI
+1397 
-1405 NFLKNPA
+1405 F
-1412 VNSSSTCL
+1412 
-1420 KYKRPVYSLN
+1420 
-1430 HQLEEIRNLQEIF
+1430 
-1443 TYDKESWIKEWDSE
+1443 
-1457 IKNLK
+1457 
-1462 ENREQLL
+1462 
-1469 RLKEQVHLE
+1469 
-1478 QIDVTQQREQ
+1478 
-1488 LYPKLQMLTNHGII
+1488 
-1502 VSPNMKP
+1502 
-1509 LPVSA
+1509 
-1514 SKVQIKQK
+1514 
-1522 LPLKLANKLGNN
+1522 KLANKLGNN
-1534 NPSSTSDTLPNTTTS
+1534 NSSSASDTIPNTTTS
-1549 PSSQSPSTFQQLFP
+1549 PSSQSAYAFQQLLP
-1563 LMFCESAKYPMNPV
+1563 LKLRESAKNPMNPV

-1586 PSSQQRPKSF
+1586 PSSQQGPSHSRTGSSPAMMQSAQIIEGKQSGNKAGRTNTYPKLPEKF
-1596 TYRI
+1596 RIRSPESKQSKTPTTNSGSINNTNATSTTEEEVIFF